1 MKLLSQLRTSSFQL
15 ALLYMVVFATSVFLL
30 LAFIYWR
37 TAGFMTAQTDE
48 TIEAEIAG
56 LAEQYRGRG
65 VNGLITI
72 IRERV
77 ARDPNAKSIYLLTTD
92 DFLKLAGTTA
102 PIAAVAV
109 ATGASDA
116 EAAEPDLS
124 SDKMQDT
131 AHTRAYFAS
140 AKF

>member
-1 MKLLSQLRTSSFQL
+1 MKKEDG
-15 ALLYMVVFATSVFLL
+15 AT
-30 LAFIYWR
+30 R
-37 TAGFMTAQTDE
+37 
-48 TIEAEIAG
+48 
-56 LAEQYRGRG
+56 R
-65 VNGLITI
+65 
-72 IRERV
+72 
-77 ARDPNAKSIYLLTTD
+77 

-109 ATGASDA
+109 ASGTSDA

-140 AKF
+140 ANF